1 MQRIAAEWVGRVP
14 GLRLGHDLAPLSLE
28 PGVRYRLLDGV
39 VSVLDEQLR
48 SIQRLVLDVP
58 PTASLL
64 AATPDLATVVVTDTR
79 SVIVIAAGGP
89 IAVDVAAA
97 DSATLL
103 PGGRLLVTAPVIER
117 QEHRGHEYET
127 KGEHMVVLVDPS
139 SGGILDQAV
148 LDVADAGVIAVP
160 HPHDGSVVL
169 DAGMGQDGSSIY
181 AARVTG
187 DRITVELIAEDVV
200 STSFAPS
207 GDRLLL
213 MPHPS
218 FDDEISLLEWPS
230 GRTVARLHAED
241 LALDE
246 FAFDLYGC
254 FLNDQRIL
262 VQTSEHGLLLCSGEL
277 RPAAWISL
285 NPPSQAGDAEVA
297 MMLGVAEDMFAADI
311 WDGKESSA
319 TVWRIPSLDT

>member
-1 MQRIAAEWVGRVP
+1 MQRIAAEWVGPVP

-28 PGVRYRLLDGV
+28 PVVRYRLLDGV
-39 VSVLDEQLR
+39 VSVLDEQLQPIR
-48 SIQRLVLDVP
+48 RLDLDVP
-58 PTASLL
+58 PTAKLL

-79 SVIVIAAGGP
+79 SVIVITAGGP
-89 IAVDVAAA
+89 IALDVAAA

-103 PGGRLLVTAPVIER
+103 PGGRLLVTAPMIER
-117 QEHRGHEYET
+117 QEHQGREYDT
-127 KGEHMVVLVDPS
+127 RGEHLVVLVDL
-139 SGGILDQAV
+139 GTGRILDQAV

-169 DAGMGQDGSSIY
+169 DAGMGQDGSAIY
-181 AARVTG
+181 AARVAG

-230 GRTVARLHAED
+230 GRTVARLHADD
-241 LALDE
+241 LALEE

-254 FLNDQRIL
+254 FLSDKRIL

-277 RPAAWISL
+277 RPVAWISL
-285 NPPSQAGDAEVA
+285 NPPSQSGDVEVSMA
-297 MMLGVAEDMFAADI
+297 LGVTEDVFAADL
-311 WDGKESSA
+311 WDGESSSA
-319 TVWRIPSLDT
+319 TVWRIPPLDA